1 MPHARLDDLP
11 LLRAS
16 DAAPLQSQ
24 LYQAVCE
31 RIFQGRLAPGDRLP
45 SSRRLASDL
54 NIGRNTVLAVYDQ
67 LAAEGFIEQ
76 RPRQGVFVHPQ
87 LPLYTRPTKPKVTPA
102 TTPLKSPS
110 LSPSWLSGPTAPM
123 TPPDWNERNAPFTPG
138 LPDLDAFPL
147 RTWNRILHH
156 QESRRSLMGY
166 DGHQGYPPLRRAIA
180 DYLRSARGISCEP
193 EQVIVTQG
201 AQQALSLIGAL
212 FLKPGDTVLM
222 EDPGYRGS
230 RYALQTPGVTLEPI
244 PLKHEVLDL
253 DQLPDTTT
261 AKLLYCTPTHQYPMG
276 GILTA
281 SQRLT
286 LLNWA
291 LDREVWLI
299 EDDYDSEF
307 HFYQKPFAAMQGM
320 VTPSPVLYLGSF
332 SKTLFPGLRLGYL
345 VVPPHLVDV
354 FTQLKRIQTGET
366 PPLLQAVT
374 AEFIEEGHFNR
385 HLRRMRQLYQHK
397 WEQLQSLCQR
407 HLNGLYRPIAHSAGM
422 HLVLER
428 DANDREVAAGMASS
442 GYFPQALS
450 DHGLTPAPR
459 RGLVVGFASAT
470 EHELATGIEALAR
483 LG

>member
-1 MPHARLDDLP
+1 MPQARLDDLQ
-11 LLRAS
+11 LHRS
-16 DAAPLQSQ
+16 IDAPALQSQ
-24 LYQAVCE
+24 LYQALSE
-31 RIFQGRLAPGDRLP
+31 RIFQGRLVPGDRLP
-45 SSRRLASDL
+45 ASRRLARDL

-76 RPRQGVFVHPQ
+76 QPRRGVFVHPQ
-87 LPLYTRPTKPKVTPA
+87 LPLLKRPETPRVTPA
-102 TTPLKSPS
+102 VSPPKPPAVTPPWLK
-110 LSPSWLSGPTAPM
+110 GPDGPM

-138 LPDLDAFPL
+138 LPDLNAFPL
-147 RTWNRILHH
+147 RTWNRLLHH

-166 DGHQGYPPLRRAIA
+166 DGHQGFPPLRRAIA
-180 DYLRSARGISCEP
+180 DYLRSARGVRCEP

-201 AQQALSLIGAL
+201 AQQALSLIAAL
-212 FLKPGDTVLM
+212 FLDRGDRVLM

-230 RYALQTPGVTLEPI
+230 RYALHTAGVMLEPI
-244 PLKHEVLDL
+244 PLKDEVLDL
-253 DQLPDTTT
+253 ERLPDTTE

-281 SQRLT
+281 SQRLR

-291 LDREVWLI
+291 VERDVWII

-307 HFYQKPFAAMQGM
+307 HFYQKPFAALQGLID
-320 VTPSPVLYLGSF
+320 PAPVLYLGSF

-345 VVPPHLVDV
+345 VVPPHLVGA

-366 PPLLQAVT
+366 SPLLQAVT
-374 AEFIEEGHFNR
+374 AEFIEEGHFHR

-397 WEQLQSLCQR
+397 WEHLQWLCEQY
-407 HLNGLYRPIAHSAGM
+407 LEGLYTPIAQSAGM

-428 DANDREVAAGMASS
+428 DVDDRAVAARMAEV
-442 GYFPQALS
+442 GYRPLALS
-450 DHGLTPAPR
+450 EYGLGESPR
-459 RGLVVGFASAT
+459 RGLVVGFASAD
-470 EHELATGIEALAR
+470 ESELQTGIQRLAQ